1 MKIVNTGGISGY
13 YYRANDNAELA
24 GDMVAGLLSER
35 ARPGMLN
42 DRLDVAWRSAF
53 LPSYR
58 ETAARISALDKETAE
73 VEAATPRTMVMKE
86 LPQARPTFILTR
98 GQYDHPDKSR
108 PVQRGIPAFLG
119 RLPDGAPT
127 DRLALAK
134 WLTSDENPLTARVT

>member
-1 MKIVNTGGISGY
+1 MSRLTTTPKSSTSRLAALSIGVAAMIGSLAFASTSAAAVPAST
-13 YYRANDNAELA
+13 YRANDNAELA

-86 LPQARPTFILTR
+86 LPQARPGCGRSSR
-98 GQYDHPDKSR
+98 GRRS
-108 PVQRGIPAFLG
+108 
-119 RLPDGAPT
+119 
-127 DRLALAK
+127 
-134 WLTSDENPLTARVT
+134 TATA